1 MPEGPEI
8 REYFLYIKPILDNER
23 IITYELL
30 SGKYTTKKNIA
41 NIEKLEDIKIIDV
54 VLKGKTIF
62 IKCEKD
68 ISIVFVHGM
77 TGYYSTEKEKHS
89 RFVLYLEDNNL
100 YYNDPRNFGT
110 ITIYTSD
117 EDFNKAYNKLG
128 PDILNNHVSYEEF
141 YSRIDKKPRLEI
153 GSILL
158 DQNIIC
164 GIGNYLRC
172 DILWYSKINH
182 HRKIGSLTQDEK
194 KLLYDASNNII
205 KYYACLDYELD
216 VEPEEDFF
224 VYMQDEDL
232 YGNEV
237 LREKYKGRT
246 IHYVNLKLI

>member
-1 MPEGPEI
+1 MPEGPRI
-8 REYFLYIKPILDNER
+8 RNYFLYIKPILDNER
-23 IITYELL
+23 IITHELL
-30 SGKYTTKKNIA
+30 SGKYTTKKNIP
-41 NIEKLEDIKIIDV
+41 NIEKLEDLKIKDV

-62 IKCEKD
+62 VKCENN

-110 ITIYTSD
+110 ITVYTSD
-117 EDFNKAYNKLG
+117 EDFIKAYNKLG
-128 PDILNNHVSYEEF
+128 PDILNDHVSYVEF
-141 YSRIDKKPRLEI
+141 YSRIDKKLRLEI

-172 DILWYSKINH
+172 DILWYCKINH
-182 HRKIGSLTQDEK
+182 HKKIGSLTEDEK
-194 KLLYDASNNII
+194 KLLYFASINII
-205 KYYACLDYELD
+205 KYYADLDNNLAF
-216 VEPEEDFF
+216 EPDGDFF

-246 IHYVNLKLI
+246 IHYVDW

>member
-8 REYFLYIKPILDNER
+8 RNYFLYIKPILDNER
-23 IITYELL
+23 IITHELL
-30 SGKYTTKKNIA
+30 SGKYTTKKNIL
-41 NIEKLEDIKIIDV
+41 NIEKLVNLKILDV
-54 VLKGKTIF
+54 ILKGKTIF
-62 IKCEKD
+62 IKCEKN

-89 RFVLYLEDNNL
+89 RFVLHLEVNDL

-110 ITIYTSD
+110 ITVYTSE
-117 EDFNKAYNKLG
+117 EDYNKAYNKLG

-141 YSRIDKKPRLEI
+141 YSRINKKPKLEI

-158 DQNIIC
+158 DQNIVC

-182 HRKIGSLTQDEK
+182 YRKIGSLTEDEK
-194 KLLYDASNNII
+194 KLLYFTSINII
-205 KYYACLDYELD
+205 KYHAGLDNELTF
-216 VEPEEDFF
+216 EPDGEFF
-224 VYMQDEDL
+224 VYMQEEDL

-246 IHYVNLKLI
+246 IHYVDW